1 MVGGREPRDHGLSK
15 IHQALAI
22 AVIVSLVAE
31 ESIFEQVVLW
41 CSVYIAVVATHT
53 GVGSALVFTLLMVVV
68 VVDMVSFTV
77 FDNVAVIVVAVIGAV
92 IAVVTVVFAVFIVF
106 TVIFSA
112 SVITSVEMIGSAWD
126 TLLGGGEDVS
136 VTGCGFVVSFSVI
149 SLSVFIRSSV
159 GTVFSP

>member
-41 CSVYIAVVATHT
+41 CSVYIAVVATGT
-53 GVGSALVFTLLMVVV
+53 GSAMVVTLLMVVV
-68 VVDMVSFTV
+68 VVGMVSFTAV
-77 FDNVAVIVVAVIGAV
+77 DNVAVMVVAVIGAV
-92 IAVVTVVFAVFIVF
+92 IAVVTVVLAVFIVF

-112 SVITSVEMIGSAWD
+112 SVITGVEMIGSAWD
-126 TLLGGGEDVS
+126 TLVGGGEDVS
-136 VTGCGFVVSFSVI
+136 VTCWGFVVYCSVM
-149 SLSVFIRSSV
+149 SSSVFIRSSV
-159 GTVFSP
+159 GTSK